1 MLFKSFL
8 VGAFLLLFSLHATAS
23 PIPEAAFESYVSV
36 KGSKYNDQASRDV
49 QKIKRLGDEHLIER
63 NAEPSVPRDANSINL
78 YAQKRTDDWNTPG
91 GHTDV
96 I

>member
-63 NAEPSVPRDANSINL
+63 NAEPSGMYFV
-78 YAQKRTDDWNTPG
+78 
-91 GHTDV
+91 
-96 I
+96 